1 MGIHRWQLTPRSI
14 NTAVVQPQQTLKV
27 GKSRGDLT
35 SKIHVAVDAMG
46 LPIEFGISGGEVN
59 DCTAATEL
67 LEQLTTTVFFH
78 N

>member
-1 MGIHRWQLTPRSI
+1 MGIYRWQLTPRSI
-14 NTAVVQPQQTLKV
+14 NTAVVQSQQTLKV
-27 GKSRGDLT
+27 GKSRGGLT